1 MEDLIILGLDIHVL
15 EVVDIIKQ
23 AGKYRFI
30 GLVADNDDF
39 PGEFLGLPVLGGP
52 GVLSNYPKAG
62 RVPMHVMKDRS
73 DKDNWVSVIASS
85 AFVSSSATIGKGCI
99 IYPGCFIGA
108 NARLGEGIFMLSGSV
123 INHDCIIENDI
134 IITAGVRLAGNV
146 TVRSGAYLGQ
156 ACNIKQYL
164 KIGKNS
170 TVGMGAVVTRNV
182 PDNVTVVGCPAR
194 IKE

>member
-23 AGKYRFI
+23 AGKHRFI
-30 GLVADNDDF
+30 GLVADNDDC
-39 PGEFLGLPVLGGP
+39 PGEYLGLPVLGGP
-52 GVLSNYPKAG
+52 GVLADHSEAR
-62 RVPMHVMKDRS
+62 RVPMHVWKDRN
-73 DKDNWVSVIASS
+73 DKDNWVSIIASS

-108 NARLGEGIFMLSGSV
+108 NARFGEGIFMLSGSI
-123 INHDCIIENDI
+123 INHDCIIENDVT
-134 IITAGVRLAGNV
+134 ITAGVRLAGSV

-164 KIGKNS
+164 EIGKNS

-194 IKE
+194 VKE